1 MNPVTIPVTPI
12 RLLLA
17 CAAAALMVAPRASLA
32 QQAMAS
38 GPATPNAV
46 TAAERSAGWRLLFDG
61 KTTAGWRGFKQDS
74 VPAGWQVVDGALT
87 RVNSGGDIVT
97 RDKFRNF
104 ELTLEWNIAPGGN
117 SGIFYRG
124 SEDDDAIYWNAP
136 EMQVLDDAGHVDG
149 KSRLTAAGAAYDV
162 YPSPAGV
169 VKPAGQWNQVRLV
182 VKGKH
187 VEHWLN
193 GVKMVEYEFGSPDW
207 TAKVKASKFASH
219 PHYGRNAT
227 GYIGLQDHG
236 DKVAYRNIKLRV
248 LP

>member
-1 MNPVTIPVTPI
+1 MTRTTMTLLVCCLGAMPV
-12 RLLLA
+12 
-17 CAAAALMVAPRASLA
+17 RAFGQGSLN
-32 QQAMAS
+32 
-38 GPATPNAV
+38 TL

-61 KTTAGWRGFKQDS
+61 RTTAGWRGFLQDS
-74 VPAGWQVVDGALT
+74 VPSGWQVVDGALT
-87 RVNSGGDIVT
+87 RVASGGDILT

-104 ELTLEWNIAPGGN
+104 ELTLEWNIAAGGN

-124 SEDDDAIYWNAP
+124 SEDDDAVYWNAP
-136 EMQVLDDAGHVDG
+136 EMQVLDDAGHPDG

-162 YPSPAGV
+162 YPSPPGA

-193 GVKMVEYEFGSPDW
+193 GVKVVEYQFGSPDW

-219 PHYGRNAT
+219 PHYGRNTT

-236 DKVAYRNIKLRV
+236 DQVAFRNIKIRV

>member
-1 MNPVTIPVTPI
+1 MTRTAMTVLVCCLGAMPPAFAQGPLNE
-12 RLLLA
+12 LSA
-17 CAAAALMVAPRASLA
+17 KEKAS
-32 QQAMAS
+32 
-38 GPATPNAV
+38 
-46 TAAERSAGWRLLFDG
+46 GWRLLFDG
-61 KTTAGWRGFKQDS
+61 KTTAGWRGFLQDS
-74 VPAGWQVVDGALT
+74 APPGWQVMDGALT
-87 RVNSGGDIVT
+87 RVASGGDLLT
-97 RDKFRNF
+97 REKFRNF

-124 SEDDDAIYWNAP
+124 SEDDNAIYWNAP

-149 KSRLTAAGAAYDV
+149 KSRLTSAGALYDL

-169 VKPAGQWNQVRLV
+169 VKPAGQWNEVRIV

-193 GVKMVEYEFGSPDW
+193 GVKVVEYEFGSPDFN
-207 TAKVKASKFASH
+207 AKVKASKFAAH
-219 PHYGRNAT
+219 PHFGRNAT

-236 DKVAYRNIKLRV
+236 DRVAFRNIKIRT

>member
-1 MNPVTIPVTPI
+1 MTRTTMT
-12 RLLLA
+12 LLA
-17 CAAAALMVAPRASLA
+17 CCLGAMV
-32 QQAMAS
+32 
-38 GPATPNAV
+38 PAFGQGSPNTL

-61 KTTAGWRGFKQDS
+61 KTTAGWRGFLQDS
-74 VPAGWQVVDGALT
+74 VPSGWQVVDGALT
-87 RVNSGGDIVT
+87 RVASGGDILT

-124 SEDDDAIYWNAP
+124 SEDDNAIYWNAP

-149 KSRLTAAGAAYDV
+149 KSRLTSAGALYDL
-162 YPSPAGV
+162 YPSPAGI

-193 GVKMVEYEFGSPDW
+193 GVKVVEYEFGSPDW
-207 TAKVKASKFASH
+207 TAKVKASKFAAH
-219 PHYGRNAT
+219 PHFGRNPT

-236 DKVAYRNIKLRV
+236 DRVAYRNIKIRV